1 MEVTDF
7 FLVKLGQQTI
17 SGIGKSACADT
28 SYFRQ
33 SGDKMFLRK
42 FSHHS
47 QIFTKKTISFSG
59 DIKHFRSLGERE
71 YTRHLSVIYGR
82 RKGLSEKQSPL

>member
-1 MEVTDF
+1 MKVTDF
-7 FLVKLGQQTI
+7 FLLKLGQQII

-28 SYFRQ
+28 SYSRQ

-47 QIFTKKTISFSG
+47 QIFTKKLLAFLEILNTFFHCGKRVHSPP
-59 DIKHFRSLGERE
+59 L
-71 YTRHLSVIYGR
+71 RHLWTKGR
-82 RKGLSEKQSPL
+82 VK

>member
-59 DIKHFRSLGERE
+59 DIKHFRSLGKESTLATSPSFMDE
-71 YTRHLSVIYGR
+71 G
-82 RKGLSEKQSPL
+82 KG

>member
-7 FLVKLGQQTI
+7 FLVKLGQQII

-33 SGDKMFLRK
+33 SGGKMFLRK

-47 QIFTKKTISFSG
+47 QIFTKKLSAFLEILNTFVHWGKRVHSPP
-59 DIKHFRSLGERE
+59 L
-71 YTRHLSVIYGR
+71 RHLWT
-82 RKGLSEKQSPL
+82 K

>member
-7 FLVKLGQQTI
+7 FIVKLGQQII

-42 FSHHS
+42 ISHHS
-47 QIFTKKTISFSG
+47 QLFRKKLSAFLEILNIFIHWGKRVHSPT
-59 DIKHFRSLGERE
+59 L
-71 YTRHLSVIYGR
+71 RHL
-82 RKGLSEKQSPL
+82 